1 MKKKLLAMAFSL
13 TFSCLT
19 VADSTSQVD
28 RSFPTEDTPAALE
41 ALWAETNARLHLSD
55 EQAEKVAP
63 ILHSSFE
70 SQRAVL
76 LEYGIDIESGKPPAK
91 KLGYQKAR
99 AMGRDLEA
107 VRADTND
114 ALENILTE
122 EQMRE
127 YQSMQNERRNEMRK
141 RMRAAH

>member
-1 MKKKLLAMAFSL
+1 
-13 TFSCLT
+13 
-19 VADSTSQVD
+19 
-28 RSFPTEDTPAALE
+28 
-41 ALWAETNARLHLSD
+41 
-55 EQAEKVAP
+55 
-63 ILHSSFE
+63 
-70 SQRAVL
+70 
-76 LEYGIDIESGKPPAK
+76 
-91 KLGYQKAR
+91 
-99 AMGRDLEA
+99 MGRDLEA

>member
-1 MKKKLLAMAFSL
+1 MISI
-13 TFSCLT
+13 
-19 VADSTSQVD
+19 
-28 RSFPTEDTPAALE
+28 
-41 ALWAETNARLHLSD
+41 
-55 EQAEKVAP
+55 AP
-63 ILHSSFE
+63 KS
-70 SQRAVL
+70 R
-76 LEYGIDIESGKPPAK
+76 KTTTK

-114 ALENILTE
+114 ALEDILTD

-141 RMRAAH
+141 RMRAAR